1 MICGME
7 RDSLVALGVRE
18 ASRVWRIGLIVPL
31 LGAVLLGCEEEPPPA
46 EVIRPVKAIKVQD
59 TEGFVKRYFPGRA
72 AATQEINASFRVS
85 GQLIAR
91 PIEVGTEVSKGDL
104 IAALDPDTFET
115 EVRRAEAELTSRQAD
130 SERAD
135 IELDRQLQLFSRGWV
150 TQVRVDTVRADAQ
163 TAQAAVSAAE
173 AALVR
178 ARLDLSYTTLT
189 APFDGVVVETY
200 VENFQEV
207 LARQPIARLVDSS
220 QIEFWITVPEGLISL
235 TPYVRDITVEF
246 DAFPGR
252 PLPAEVKEI
261 KTEASQT
268 TRAFDVNLIMQ
279 QPDDFQVLPGMAGK
293 ASADRIELPE
303 AQRVEGYEV
312 PLAALY
318 SPRGNEEFVWV
329 IEEEAM
335 TVSQRQVRTTEQ
347 TLHGVRVEGVVPGEW
362 VVVAGVEY
370 LRAGQKV
377 RFHQ

>member
-1 MICGME
+1 ME
-7 RDSLVALGVRE
+7 RDSLVALGLWE
-18 ASRVWRIGLIVPL
+18 ASKMWRIGLFVPL
-31 LGAVLLGCEEEPPPA
+31 LGAVLLGCEEAPPPA

-59 TEGFVKRYFPGRA
+59 TEGFVRRYFPGRA

-104 IAALDPDTFET
+104 IAVLDPDTFET
-115 EVRRAEAELTSRQAD
+115 EVRRAEAELTSRRAD
-130 SERAD
+130 SDRAD

-279 QPDDFQVLPGMAGK
+279 QPDDFQILPGMAGK

-303 AQRVEGYEV
+303 EQRVEGYEV
-312 PLAALY
+312 PLTALY
-318 SPRGNEEFVWV
+318 SPRGDEEFVWV

-347 TLHGVRVEGVVPGEW
+347 TVHGVRVEGVVPGEW

>member
-1 MICGME
+1 M
-7 RDSLVALGVRE
+7 
-18 ASRVWRIGLIVPL
+18 
-31 LGAVLLGCEEEPPPA
+31 LLGCEEEPPPA

-115 EVRRAEAELTSRQAD
+115 EVRRAEAELTSRRAD
-130 SERAD
+130 SDRAD

-279 QPDDFQVLPGMAGK
+279 QPDDFQILPGMAGK

-312 PLAALY
+312 PLTALY
-318 SPRGNEEFVWV
+318 SPRGDEEFVWV